1 MKIGIIGDAK
11 RALTW
16 EKHLRTLSSIDE
28 VVIVPKIQEIKNVD
42 ACILIDDTSSNCSS
56 LLELI
61 RRGYHTYLVSRLPSD
76 IQELEKIYHASQ
88 EAGVHVQFSHWP
100 SLAPSTL
107 WLKQQVKKPDF
118 IQILKEESRSDYRS
132 SSIGFRDHWVDELAF
147 IMNWMGAK
155 INRIDPAL
163 LSIDEVPYGIQLFI
177 KFTYGGSASLLY
189 LSAGKDHAHRR
200 IITGNNQLLD
210 CNVSTQ
216 IVKVTKNENG
226 YFHSTGKSFDA
237 SKTAEISIIQ
247 FLKSIHLNTQSL
259 FDPFTA
265 LETAK
270 TAEQIEHLLSRQ

>member
-42 ACILIDDTSSNCSS
+42 ACVLIDDTSSNSSS

-76 IQELEKIYHASQ
+76 IQELEKIYHASE
-88 EAGVHVQFSHWP
+88 EANVHVQFSHWP

-107 WLKQQVKKPDF
+107 WLKQQVKKPGF
-118 IQILKEESRSDYRS
+118 LQILKEESRTDYRS

-147 IMNWMGAK
+147 IVNWMGSK
-155 INRIDPAL
+155 INRIDPSL
-163 LSIDEVPYGIQLFI
+163 LSIDEIPYGIQLFI
-177 KFTYGGSASLLY
+177 KFAYGGSASLLY
-189 LSAGKDHAHRR
+189 LSTGKESAHRR

-210 CNVSTQ
+210 CNVLTQ

-226 YFHSTGKSFDA
+226 FFHNTGKSFDA
-237 SKTAEISIIQ
+237 TKTAELSIIQ
-247 FLKSIHLNTQSL
+247 FLKSIQLNTQTL
-259 FDPFTA
+259 FDPFSA

-270 TAEQIEHLLSRQ
+270 IAEQVDHLLSRQ